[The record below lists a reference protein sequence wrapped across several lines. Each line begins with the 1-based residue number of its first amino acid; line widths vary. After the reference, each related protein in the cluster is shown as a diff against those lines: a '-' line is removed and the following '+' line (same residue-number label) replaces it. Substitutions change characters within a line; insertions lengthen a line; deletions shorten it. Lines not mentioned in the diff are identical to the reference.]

1 MSTTAT
7 TSRASRRGVLGAGL
21 AGAAL
26 ATPALAQANPKISWR
41 LTSSYPKSLETLF
54 GLSTQVAKRV
64 AEATDG
70 QFQIQAFAAGEIV
83 PALQALDAIQNGTV
97 ECGHTLRAS
106 TSARTPPSPSTPR
119 CPSA

>member
-1 MSTTAT
+1 MSTTST
-7 TSRASRRGVLGAGL
+7 RSPASRRGVLGAGL

-70 QFQIQAFAAGEIV
+70 QFQIQTFAAGEIV
-83 PALQALDAIQNGTV
+83 PALQALDAIQNGTI
-97 ECGHTLRAS
+97 
-106 TSARTPPSPSTPR
+106 
-119 CPSA
+119 